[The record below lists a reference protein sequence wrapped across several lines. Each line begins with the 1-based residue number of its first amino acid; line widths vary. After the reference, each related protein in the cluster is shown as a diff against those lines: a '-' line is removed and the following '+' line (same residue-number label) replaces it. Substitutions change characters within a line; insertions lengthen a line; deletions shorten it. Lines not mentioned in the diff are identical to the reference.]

1 MIKLNAM
8 RLPKCSVVICL
19 FIAVLVAYPV
29 NAQTPSAKPVV
40 ISPRAGEAVQG
51 RVEINGITELEGF
64 QRAEVEFRYT
74 NDPRGT
80 WFLIGE
86 TDQPVN
92 PGKIIEWD
100 TSLITDGNYD
110 LRLTVFLKDG
120 RIISTSIAGIRVR
133 NYSSIETPT
142 PVLSG
147 QVNPDPSRQ
156 VTAAPSPTPRPTRP
170 VFAPNPAVLTQVD
183 FNSSLVRGL
192 ITTVGFF
199 LAYGIYWIIKKS
211 LS

>member
-8 RLPKCSVVICL
+8 RLSKWFVFLYLLAPGLLTSQ
-19 FIAVLVAYPV
+19 AQ
-29 NAQTPSAKPVV
+29 AQTPVNKPVV

-64 QRAEVEFRYT
+64 QRAEIEFRYT

-80 WFLIGE
+80 WFLIAE

-120 RIISTSIAGIRVR
+120 NNLSTTISGIRVR

-142 PVLSG
+142 PSVSGEVLPG
-147 QVNPDPSRQ
+147 TYRDA
-156 VTAAPSPTPRPTRP
+156 TAVPSPTPRPTRP
-170 VFAPNPAVLTQVD
+170 VFAPNPAVLTQAD
-183 FNSSLVRGL
+183 LNSGLVRGL
-192 ITTVGFF
+192 ITTAGFF
-199 LAYGIYWIIKKS
+199 FAYGIYWIIKKS